1 MFDFLATATA
11 ASSPKDALDRANFAV
26 QDKLGRFMSLGSRVI
41 ALRDRAT
48 TGPQVEKANAILE
61 GITTTQARA
70 LSVMGEAKALQES
83 LTATPTIAA
92 AKSSIGVAQDLLS
105 INAEMDALMS
115 RANAYAAEVG
125 GAPAQAPA
133 RFLANVDRRYLLL
146 GGLAALGLLLYI
158 NRRRFKL

>member
-11 ASSPKDALDRANFAV
+11 ATSPKDALDRANFAV
-26 QDKLGRFMSLGSRVI
+26 QDKLGKFMSLGSRVI
-41 ALRDRAT
+41 VLRDRAT

-61 GITTTQARA
+61 GITATQARA
-70 LSVMGEAKALQES
+70 LAVMGEAKALQES

-125 GAPAQAPA
+125 GAPAPSPKK
-133 RFLANVDRRYLLL
+133 FLTGVDPRYVLL
-146 GGLAALGLLLYI
+146 GGAVIVAAIYFY
-158 NRRRFKL
+158 NRRRKK